1 MDIINKS
8 VKELVSFIYASGD
21 LASESSTKK
30 RALLGTKIHQHHQA
44 SYLEDDLKEVTVN
57 YEGEHFDY
65 RFKLSGRIDGVLKR
79 DTLIIEEIKSIT
91 ISLDLIKEDTFKAH
105 LMQAKLYAYIYM
117 LEHKL
122 KSITVWLTYI
132 HTDTYEIKT
141 FKKRYRLDQLK
152 KAFLDTLKSYLEWH
166 TIYSHH
172 QFEKRRTIEGLTF
185 PYDDYREGQY
195 PFMGAVYQT
204 LIKKDILYAT
214 APTGIGKTIGA
225 IFSGLKT
232 LSQETEKL
240 FYLTAKNQG
249 KTIAV
254 ETTELLKKH
263 GLKLKA
269 ITLNSK
275 ENMCLMDEVDCDP
288 EICPYAKGFY
298 NRLTDALKDIF
309 VHDDVYDAN
318 LIKSYGEFHK
328 ICPHEFALEIS
339 NYSDLII
346 CDYNYVFDPRIKL
359 IRYFEDHYYKPKLL
373 IDEAHNLVDRSRSM
387 YSSELIIQDL
397 IDFKTTIKPIK
408 GALKSRIT
416 ALINV
421 MEALIDKSD
430 ALKIRLYVSETLPG
444 ELLEGI
450 HKALITFDEFLSEH
464 KKHPL
469 RKAVRE
475 MYFNLMQFARI
486 SEYFSS
492 AYRFTI
498 KAIDDDT
505 TALSIDCFDASNELK
520 TIIDESTHGTV
531 FFSATLNPV
540 DYYATLLSKGEGL
553 KFEVPSPF
561 DPKNLGLFI
570 DISTSTK
577 YRDRALSITRIIDT
591 IYAMLESKN
600 GNYIAFFPSYAYMHM
615 VLEQFDQTAYE
626 VMIQTSNMTLFE
638 RTDFLKTFKEKSDK
652 PKILFSVLGGS
663 FSEGID
669 YVGDMLHGVLVVGVA
684 LPQYNKYNELL
695 KEYFNQ
701 LGFNGFDYAYTFPG
715 MNKVIQAV
723 GRVIRTDTDYG
734 VAILLDSRYKT
745 LKYQALF
752 PSHWVYPTYLYEDDF
767 VSDHLAL
774 FWQKKK
780 E

>member
-1 MDIINKS
+1 METINKS
-8 VKELVSFIYASGD
+8 VKDLVSFIYASGD
-21 LASESSTKK
+21 LSSEASTKK
-30 RALLGTKIHQHHQA
+30 RALLGTKIHQAHQA
-44 SYLEDDLKEVTVN
+44 TYLAQDLKEVSVN
-57 YEGEHFDY
+57 YVGTHFDY
-65 RFKLSGRIDGVLKR
+65 TFNLSGRIDGILNR
-79 DTLIIEEIKSIT
+79 ETLILEEIKSIST
-91 ISLDLIKEDTFKAH
+91 SLDLIKEDTFPAH
-105 LMQAKLYAYIYM
+105 LMQAKLYAYIY
-117 LEHKL
+117 LITHDL
-122 KSITVWLTYI
+122 KSITVYLTYI
-132 HTDTYEIKT
+132 HTESNELKRFT
-141 FKKRYRLDQLK
+141 KRYRLDHLK
-152 KAFLDTLKSYLEWH
+152 KAFLDTLKAYLDWH
-166 TIYSHH
+166 KIYENH
-172 QFEKRRTIEGLTF
+172 QFEKRKSIEGLTF
-185 PYDDYREGQY
+185 PFIDYREGQY

-214 APTGIGKTIGA
+214 APTGIGKTIAA

-232 LSQETEKL
+232 LSQESEKL

-254 ETTELLKKH
+254 ETTERLKSH
-263 GLKLKA
+263 GLKIKA

-298 NRLTDALKDIF
+298 NRLNDALKDIF
-309 VHDDVYDAN
+309 VHDDVYDAT
-318 LIKSYGEFHK
+318 LIKSYGEYHK

-359 IRYFEDHYYKPKLL
+359 IRFFEDHYYKPKLL

-387 YSSELIIQDL
+387 YSSELSYQAL
-397 IDFKTTIKPIK
+397 IEFASLIKDFKNPLT
-408 GALKSRIT
+408 LRINQ
-416 ALINV
+416 LILV
-421 MEALIDKSD
+421 MESLLKESD
-430 ALKIRLYVSETLPG
+430 ALKIKLYVSEHLPVN
-444 ELLEGI
+444 LLEAI
-450 HKALITFDEFLSEH
+450 QKALMSCDEFLTEH

-469 RKAVRE
+469 RKAIRT
-475 MYFNLMQFARI
+475 MYFDLMQFARI
-486 SEYFSS
+486 SEYFSKS
-492 AYRFTI
+492 YRFTI
-498 KAIDDDT
+498 KASDEVT
-505 TALSIDCFDASNELK
+505 LFTIDCFDASSELK
-520 TIIDESTHGTV
+520 TILDESTHGTI

-540 DYYATLLSKGEGL
+540 DYYAYLLSKGEGL

-561 DPKNLGLFI
+561 DPKHLGLFI

-577 YRDRALSITRIIDT
+577 FKDRTLSVPRIIDT

-600 GNYIAFFPSYAYMHM
+600 GNYIAFFPSYAYMQM
-615 VLEQFDQTAYE
+615 ILDQFDTSHYE
-626 VMIQTSNMTLFE
+626 VMIQSKDMTLFE
-638 RTDFLKTFKEKSDK
+638 RTEFLKTFKEKSDV

-695 KEYFNQ
+695 KEYFNG

-734 VAILLDSRYKT
+734 VAVLLDNRYKS

-752 PSHWVYPTYLYEDDF
+752 PSHWVHPNYLYEEDF
-767 VSDHLAL
+767 LSDFLNE
-774 FWQKKK
+774 FWKKK